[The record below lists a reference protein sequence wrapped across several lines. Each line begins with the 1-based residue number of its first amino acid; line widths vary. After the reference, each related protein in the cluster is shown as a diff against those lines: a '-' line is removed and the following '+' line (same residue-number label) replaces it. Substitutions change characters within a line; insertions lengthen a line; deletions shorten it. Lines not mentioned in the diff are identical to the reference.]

1 MASSSAPR
9 YGTVNREY
17 GMQLATTPPEK
28 DGPVWMVNLMK
39 YREVANYTDGRETS
53 ISGREADDLY
63 APLGPLAAIGAEV
76 VFVADVERQLVGTP
90 TWDRI
95 GIVKYPTRKAF
106 TEMQSRSDF
115 RELHEHK
122 DAGMEM
128 TIVMGCQ
135 PMVLPD
141 NNLNSKDWSEVAHPP
156 TEEDGAIVVMHV
168 LKFDG
173 EAAGEM
179 EGYHQVA
186 GAVAGPH
193 GAKIHAFFGVE
204 GTILGDGRSWDEVR
218 MVGYPS
224 RRAFMAVVADP
235 KRLEAQEKH
244 RQRAIAD
251 TYTMMLKPRINRLE
265 ESIA

>member
-17 GMQLATTPPEK
+17 GMQLATTAPEH

-76 VFVADVERQLVGTP
+76 VFAADVERQLVGSP

-95 GIVKYPTRKAF
+95 GIVKYPTRKSF
-106 TEMQSRSDF
+106 IEMQSRSDF

-128 TIVMGCQ
+128 TIVMGN
-135 PMVLPD
+135 D
-141 NNLNSKDWSEVAHPP
+141 LNSKDWSEVAHPP